1 MGDLEAMR
9 RKDPEYL
16 KSLLNTRINQQKM
29 LNNTLCEM
37 MSRNSNKKSI
47 EMIREELDEIMEEIN
62 NINYDIAK
70 LGEKNKKVTYG
81 FYDNVKKDCS
91 FEGVSEK
98 AAKEAAMEKGFYDS
112 IVKQNKAVQFKEAED
127 IKKEGGEPTKYNYEN
142 IYKKVETKYNNN
154 FKVNKDDLTKE
165 FVEDL
170 RNTADSRLQANRF
183 LVDLKDPLSIPEIM
197 VKSIAFDPNENRVS
211 VCIYDFVTD
220 FNGQKYPI
228 LQVLKY
234 APNSFNFTVKH
245 LEADGKVMYAERYSR
260 CHLMEIYRDPIDYA
274 SDDFSKIQ
282 LFISYQNV
290 EYETSK

>member
-1 MGDLEAMR
+1 MEDLETMR
-9 RKDPEYL
+9 RKDPKYL
-16 KSLLNTRINQQKM
+16 ESLLWTRINQQKM

-37 MSRNSNKKSI
+37 MSKNSSKKSI
-47 EMIREELDEIMEEIN
+47 ETIKENLDEIMEEIS
-62 NINYDIAK
+62 NINYDIARI
-70 LGEKNKKVTYG
+70 GKKDEEVTYS
-81 FYDNVKKDCS
+81 FYDNVEKNRCLDAMT
-91 FEGVSEK
+91 EK
-98 AAKEAAMEKGFYDS
+98 ACEEDKKSKGFYDS

-127 IKKEGGEPTKYNYEN
+127 IKNGEVPTKYSYEN
-142 IYKKVETKYNNN
+142 IYNN
-154 FKVNKDDLTKE
+154 FKVNQNGLTKK

-183 LVDLKDPLSIPEIM
+183 LVDLKKSLNIPEIM

-234 APNSFNFTVKH
+234 APNLFDFTVKH
-245 LEADGKVMYAERYSR
+245 LEADGKVMYAEKYSK
-260 CHLMEIYRDPIDYA
+260 CNLMEVYRDPMDYA

-282 LFISYQNV
+282 LFISYNNV
-290 EYETSK
+290 DYETSK

>member
-1 MGDLEAMR
+1 MNKVMGDLEAMR

-16 KSLLNTRINQQKM
+16 RSLLWTRINQQKM

-37 MSRNSNKKSI
+37 MTRNSNKKSI
-47 EMIREELDEIMEEIN
+47 DMIKQELNEIMDEIN
-62 NINYDIAK
+62 KINYDIARVGK
-70 LGEKNKKVTYG
+70 KEEEVTYSFYDSVEKNGCPDAMT
-81 FYDNVKKDCS
+81 
-91 FEGVSEK
+91 EK
-98 AAKEAAMEKGFYDS
+98 ACEEAKKSKGFYDS
-112 IVKQNKAVQFKEAED
+112 IVKQNKAVQFKEVGG
-127 IKKEGGEPTKYNYEN
+127 IKNGEVPTKYSYEN
-142 IYKKVETKYNNN
+142 GLAEEI
-154 FKVNKDDLTKE
+154 
-165 FVEDL
+165 VEDL
-170 RNTADSRLQANRF
+170 RNTADSRLQANSF
-183 LVDLKDPLSIPEIM
+183 LVDLKKPLSIPEIM

-245 LEADGKVMYAERYSR
+245 LEADGKVVYTERYSR

-274 SDDFSKIQ
+274 SGDFSKIQ

>member
-16 KSLLNTRINQQKM
+16 KSLLWTRINQQKM

-37 MSRNSNKKSI
+37 MSKNSSRKSI
-47 EMIREELDEIMEEIN
+47 EMIKENLDEIMEEIS

-70 LGEKNKKVTYG
+70 LGENDEKVTYS
-81 FYDNVKKDCS
+81 FYDNVEKNGCPDAMT
-91 FEGVSEK
+91 EK
-98 AAKEAAMEKGFYDS
+98 ACEEDKKSKGFYDS
-112 IVKQNKAVQFKEAED
+112 IVKQNKAVQFKESEG
-127 IKKEGGEPTKYNYEN
+127 IKNGEAPIKYNYEN

-154 FKVNKDDLTKE
+154 FKANQDDLTKE

-228 LQVLKY
+228 LQALKY

-245 LEADGKVMYAERYSR
+245 LEADGKVMYTERYSR

>member
-16 KSLLNTRINQQKM
+16 RSLLWTRINQQKM

-37 MSRNSNKKSI
+37 MTRNSNKKSVD
-47 EMIREELDEIMEEIN
+47 MIKQELNEIMEEISK
-62 NINYDIAK
+62 INYDIAK
-70 LGEKNKKVTYG
+70 IGKKDEEVTYS
-81 FYDNVKKDCS
+81 FYDNIEKNTCLDAMA
-91 FEGVSEK
+91 EK
-98 AAKEAAMEKGFYDS
+98 ACEEDKKSKGFYDS
-112 IVKQNKAVQFKEAED
+112 IVKQNKAVQFKEVGG
-127 IKKEGGEPTKYNYEN
+127 IKNGEVPTKYSYEN
-142 IYKKVETKYNNN
+142 GLAEEI
-154 FKVNKDDLTKE
+154 
-165 FVEDL
+165 VEDL
-170 RNTADSRLQANRF
+170 RNTADSRLQANSF
-183 LVDLKDPLSIPEIM
+183 LVDLKKPLSIPEIM

-245 LEADGKVMYAERYSR
+245 LEADGKVVYTERYSR

-274 SDDFSKIQ
+274 SGDFSKIQ
-282 LFISYQNV
+282 LFISYKNV

>member
-1 MGDLEAMR
+1 MGEMETRR
-9 RKDPEYL
+9 RKDPKYL
-16 KSLLNTRINQQKM
+16 KSLLWTRINQQKM

-37 MSRNSNKKSI
+37 MSKNSSKKSI
-47 EMIREELDEIMEEIN
+47 EMIKEDIDEIVKEIN
-62 NINYDIAK
+62 EINYDISRMGQK
-70 LGEKNKKVTYG
+70 DEGVTYS

-91 FEGVSEK
+91 FEGVAEK
-98 AAKEAAMEKGFYDS
+98 AAKEASMEKGFYDS

-127 IKKEGGEPTKYNYEN
+127 IKNGEAPTKYNYEN

-154 FKVNKDDLTKE
+154 FKVNQDDLTKE

-245 LEADGKVMYAERYSR
+245 LEADGKVMYTERYSR

-290 EYETSK
+290 EYEASK

>member
-16 KSLLNTRINQQKM
+16 RSLLWTRINQQKM

-37 MSRNSNKKSI
+37 MTRNSNKKSVD
-47 EMIREELDEIMEEIN
+47 MIKQELNEIMEEISK
-62 NINYDIAK
+62 INYDIAK
-70 LGEKNKKVTYG
+70 IGKKDEEVTYS
-81 FYDNVKKDCS
+81 FYDNVEKNTCLDAMA
-91 FEGVSEK
+91 EK
-98 AAKEAAMEKGFYDS
+98 ACEEDKKSKGFYDS
-112 IVKQNKAVQFKEAED
+112 IVKQNKAVQFKEVGG
-127 IKKEGGEPTKYNYEN
+127 IKNGEVPTKYSYEN
-142 IYKKVETKYNNN
+142 GLAEEI
-154 FKVNKDDLTKE
+154 
-165 FVEDL
+165 VEDL
-170 RNTADSRLQANRF
+170 RNTADSRLQANSF
-183 LVDLKDPLSIPEIM
+183 LVDLKKPLSIPEIM

-245 LEADGKVMYAERYSR
+245 LEADGKVVYTERYSR

-274 SDDFSKIQ
+274 SGDFSKIQ
-282 LFISYQNV
+282 LFISYKNV

>member
-1 MGDLEAMR
+1 MSNNTQS
-9 RKDPEYL
+9 KDSSYL
-16 KSLLNTRINQQKM
+16 RNLLNMRINEYKM
-29 LNNTLCEM
+29 LNATLCEM
-37 MSRNSNKKSI
+37 IGRNSSKQVIDSMKS
-47 EMIREELDEIMEEIN
+47 ELDGIMSEIE
-62 NINYDIAK
+62 NINKDLEQVK
-70 LGEKNKKVTYG
+70 NGEKVTTYTYYDKNVEEKK
-81 FYDNVKKDCS
+81 N
-91 FEGVSEK
+91 
-98 AAKEAAMEKGFYDS
+98 KGFYDS
-112 IVKQNKAVQFKEAED
+112 IVKQTKACEFVEAED
-127 IKKEGGEPTKYNYEN
+127 AKKNGKKYNYEN
-142 IYKKVETKYNNN
+142 IYEQVKKEYNDKLAEKNN
-154 FKVNKDDLTKE
+154 DCQLTKK

-170 RNTADSRLQANRF
+170 RNTVDSRLQANRF

-245 LEADGKVMYAERYSR
+245 LEADGKVMYTEKYSR

>member
-9 RKDPEYL
+9 RRDPEYL
-16 KSLLNTRINQQKM
+16 RSLLWTRINQQKM

-37 MSRNSNKKSI
+37 MTRNSNKKSI
-47 EMIREELDEIMEEIN
+47 DMIKQELNEIMEEISK
-62 NINYDIAK
+62 INYDIARV
-70 LGEKNKKVTYG
+70 GKKEEEVTYS
-81 FYDNVKKDCS
+81 FYDDVVK
-91 FEGVSEK
+91 EK
-98 AAKEAAMEKGFYDS
+98 ACEEGKKSKGFYDS

-154 FKVNKDDLTKE
+154 FKVNQDDLTKE

-245 LEADGKVMYAERYSR
+245 LEADGKVMYTERYSR

-290 EYETSK
+290 DYETSK

>member
-16 KSLLNTRINQQKM
+16 RSLLWTRINQQKM

-37 MSRNSNKKSI
+37 MTRNSNKKSVD
-47 EMIREELDEIMEEIN
+47 MIKQELNEIMEEISK
-62 NINYDIAK
+62 INYDIAK
-70 LGEKNKKVTYG
+70 IDKKDEEVTYS
-81 FYDNVKKDCS
+81 FYDNVEKNTCLDAMA
-91 FEGVSEK
+91 EK
-98 AAKEAAMEKGFYDS
+98 ACEEDKKSKGFYDS
-112 IVKQNKAVQFKEAED
+112 IVKQNKAVQFKEVGG
-127 IKKEGGEPTKYNYEN
+127 IKNGEVPTKYSYEN
-142 IYKKVETKYNNN
+142 GLAEEI
-154 FKVNKDDLTKE
+154 
-165 FVEDL
+165 VEDL
-170 RNTADSRLQANRF
+170 RNTADSRLQANSF
-183 LVDLKDPLSIPEIM
+183 LVDLKKPLSIPEIM

-245 LEADGKVMYAERYSR
+245 LEADGKVVYTERYSR

-274 SDDFSKIQ
+274 SGDFSKIQ

>member
-16 KSLLNTRINQQKM
+16 RSLLWTRINQQKM

-37 MSRNSNKKSI
+37 MTRNSNKKSI
-47 EMIREELDEIMEEIN
+47 DMIKQELNEIMEEISK
-62 NINYDIAK
+62 INYDITRV
-70 LGEKNKKVTYG
+70 GKKEEEVTYS
-81 FYDNVKKDCS
+81 FYDNVEKNRCPDAMT
-91 FEGVSEK
+91 EK
-98 AAKEAAMEKGFYDS
+98 ACEEDKKGKGFYDS
-112 IVKQNKAVQFKEAED
+112 IVKQNKAVQFKEEED
-127 IKKEGGEPTKYNYEN
+127 IKNGEAPTKYNYEN

-154 FKVNKDDLTKE
+154 FKVNQDDLTKE

-197 VKSIAFDPNENRVS
+197 VKSIAFDPNDNRVS

-220 FNGQKYPI
+220 FNGKKYPI

-234 APNSFNFTVKH
+234 APNSFNFIVKH
-245 LEADGKVMYAERYSR
+245 LEANGNVMYTERYSR
-260 CHLMEIYRDPIDYA
+260 CHLVEIYRDPIDYA

>member
-1 MGDLEAMR
+1 MNKVMGDLEAMR
-9 RKDPEYL
+9 KKDPEYL
-16 KSLLNTRINQQKM
+16 KSLLWTRINQQKM

-37 MSRNSNKKSI
+37 MTRNSNKKSI
-47 EMIREELDEIMEEIN
+47 DMIKQELNEIMEEISK
-62 NINYDIAK
+62 INYDIAK
-70 LGEKNKKVTYG
+70 IGKKDEEVTYS
-81 FYDNVKKDCS
+81 FYDNVEKNTCLDAMA
-91 FEGVSEK
+91 EK
-98 AAKEAAMEKGFYDS
+98 ACEEDKKSKGFYDS
-112 IVKQNKAVQFKEAED
+112 IVKQNKAVQFKEVGG
-127 IKKEGGEPTKYNYEN
+127 IKNGEVPTKYSYEN
-142 IYKKVETKYNNN
+142 GLAEEI
-154 FKVNKDDLTKE
+154 
-165 FVEDL
+165 VEDL

-245 LEADGKVMYAERYSR
+245 LEADGKVMYTERYSR

-290 EYETSK
+290 DYETSK

>member
-16 KSLLNTRINQQKM
+16 RSLLWTRINQQKM

-37 MSRNSNKKSI
+37 ITRNSNKKSVD
-47 EMIREELDEIMEEIN
+47 MIKQELNEIMEEISK
-62 NINYDIAK
+62 INYDIAK
-70 LGEKNKKVTYG
+70 IGKKDEEVTYS
-81 FYDNVKKDCS
+81 FYDNVEKNTCLDAMA
-91 FEGVSEK
+91 EK
-98 AAKEAAMEKGFYDS
+98 ACEEDKKSKGFYDS
-112 IVKQNKAVQFKEAED
+112 IVKQNKAVQFKEVGG
-127 IKKEGGEPTKYNYEN
+127 IKNGEVPTKYSYEN
-142 IYKKVETKYNNN
+142 GLAEEI
-154 FKVNKDDLTKE
+154 
-165 FVEDL
+165 VEDL
-170 RNTADSRLQANRF
+170 RNTADSRLQANSF
-183 LVDLKDPLSIPEIM
+183 LVDLKKPLSIPEIM
-197 VKSIAFDPNENRVS
+197 VKSIAFGPNENRVS

-245 LEADGKVMYAERYSR
+245 LEADGKVVYTERYSR

-274 SDDFSKIQ
+274 SGDFSKIQ

>member
-16 KSLLNTRINQQKM
+16 RSLLWTRINQQKM

-37 MSRNSNKKSI
+37 MTRNSNKKSVD
-47 EMIREELDEIMEEIN
+47 MIKQELNEIMEEISK
-62 NINYDIAK
+62 INYDIAK
-70 LGEKNKKVTYG
+70 IGKKDEEVTYS
-81 FYDNVKKDCS
+81 FYDNVEKNTCLDAMA
-91 FEGVSEK
+91 EK
-98 AAKEAAMEKGFYDS
+98 ACEEDKKSKGFYDS

-127 IKKEGGEPTKYNYEN
+127 IKNGKVPTKYSYEN
-142 IYKKVETKYNNN
+142 IYNN
-154 FKVNKDDLTKE
+154 FKVNQNGLTKK

-183 LVDLKDPLSIPEIM
+183 LVDLKKPLNIPETM

-245 LEADGKVMYAERYSR
+245 LEADGKVVYTERYSR
-260 CHLMEIYRDPIDYA
+260 CHLMEIYRDPMDYA

-282 LFISYQNV
+282 LFISYNNV
-290 EYETSK
+290 DYETSK

>member
-9 RKDPEYL
+9 KKDPEYL
-16 KSLLNTRINQQKM
+16 KSLLWTRINQQKM

-37 MSRNSNKKSI
+37 MTRNSNKKSI
-47 EMIREELDEIMEEIN
+47 DMIKQELNEIMDEIN
-62 NINYDIAK
+62 KINYDIARV
-70 LGEKNKKVTYG
+70 GKKEEEVTYS

-91 FEGVSEK
+91 FEGVAEK
-98 AAKEAAMEKGFYDS
+98 ACEEDKKSKGFYDS
-112 IVKQNKAVQFKEAED
+112 IVKQNKAVQFKEVGG
-127 IKKEGGEPTKYNYEN
+127 IKNGEVPTKYSYEN
-142 IYKKVETKYNNN
+142 GLAEEI
-154 FKVNKDDLTKE
+154 
-165 FVEDL
+165 VEDL

-245 LEADGKVMYAERYSR
+245 LEADGKVMYTERYSR

-290 EYETSK
+290 DYETSK

>member
-1 MGDLEAMR
+1 MGEMETRR
-9 RKDPEYL
+9 RKDPKYL
-16 KSLLNTRINQQKM
+16 KSLLWTRINQQKM

-37 MSRNSNKKSI
+37 MSKNSSKKSI
-47 EMIREELDEIMEEIN
+47 EMIKENIDEIVKEIN
-62 NINYDIAK
+62 EINYDISRMGQK
-70 LGEKNKKVTYG
+70 DEGVTYS

-91 FEGVSEK
+91 FEGVAEK

-112 IVKQNKAVQFKEAED
+112 IVKQNKAVQFVED
-127 IKKEGGEPTKYNYEN
+127 EYKKEGKPAIRYNYES
-142 IYKKVETKYNNN
+142 IYKKNESD
-154 FKVNKDDLTKE
+154 VNYKDDLTKE

-197 VKSIAFDPNENRVS
+197 VKSVAFDPQEKRVS

-234 APNSFNFTVKH
+234 APNSFNFIIKH
-245 LEADGKVMYAERYSR
+245 LEADGKVLYTERYSR

-274 SDDFSKIQ
+274 SDDFSKMQ

>member
-16 KSLLNTRINQQKM
+16 KSLLWTRINQQKM

-37 MSRNSNKKSI
+37 MTRNSNKKSI
-47 EMIREELDEIMEEIN
+47 YMIKQELNEIMDEIN
-62 NINYDIAK
+62 KINYDIARV
-70 LGEKNKKVTYG
+70 GKKEEEVTYS

-91 FEGVSEK
+91 FERVAEK

-127 IKKEGGEPTKYNYEN
+127 IKNGEAPTKYNYEN

-154 FKVNKDDLTKE
+154 FKVNQNDLTKE

-170 RNTADSRLQANRF
+170 RNTADSRLQAKRF

-245 LEADGKVMYAERYSR
+245 
-260 CHLMEIYRDPIDYA
+260 
-274 SDDFSKIQ
+274 
-282 LFISYQNV
+282 
-290 EYETSK
+290 

>member
-16 KSLLNTRINQQKM
+16 RSLLWTRINQQKM

-37 MSRNSNKKSI
+37 MTRNSNKKSVD
-47 EMIREELDEIMEEIN
+47 MIKQELNEIMEEISK
-62 NINYDIAK
+62 INYDIAK
-70 LGEKNKKVTYG
+70 IGKKDEEVTYS
-81 FYDNVKKDCS
+81 FYDNVEKNTCLDAMA
-91 FEGVSEK
+91 EK
-98 AAKEAAMEKGFYDS
+98 ACEEDKKSKGFYDS
-112 IVKQNKAVQFKEAED
+112 IVKQNKAVQFKEVGG
-127 IKKEGGEPTKYNYEN
+127 IKNGEVPTKYSYEN
-142 IYKKVETKYNNN
+142 GLAEEI
-154 FKVNKDDLTKE
+154 
-165 FVEDL
+165 VEDL
-170 RNTADSRLQANRF
+170 RNTADSRLQANSF
-183 LVDLKDPLSIPEIM
+183 LVDLKKPLSIPEIM

-245 LEADGKVMYAERYSR
+245 LEADGKVVYTERYSR

-274 SDDFSKIQ
+274 SGDFSKIQ

>member
-16 KSLLNTRINQQKM
+16 RSLLWTRINQQKM

-37 MSRNSNKKSI
+37 MTRNSNKKSVD
-47 EMIREELDEIMEEIN
+47 MIKQELNEIMEEISK
-62 NINYDIAK
+62 INYDIAK
-70 LGEKNKKVTYG
+70 IGKKDEEVTYS
-81 FYDNVKKDCS
+81 FYDNVEKNTCLDAMA
-91 FEGVSEK
+91 EK
-98 AAKEAAMEKGFYDS
+98 ACEEDKKSKGFYDS
-112 IVKQNKAVQFKEAED
+112 IVKQNKAVQFKEVGG
-127 IKKEGGEPTKYNYEN
+127 IKNGEVPTKYSYEN
-142 IYKKVETKYNNN
+142 GLAEEI
-154 FKVNKDDLTKE
+154 
-165 FVEDL
+165 VEDL
-170 RNTADSRLQANRF
+170 RNTADSRLQANSF
-183 LVDLKDPLSIPEIM
+183 LVDLKKSLSIPEIM

-211 VCIYDFVTD
+211 VCIYDFVTG

-245 LEADGKVMYAERYSR
+245 LEADGKVVYTERYSR

-290 EYETSK
+290 DYETSK

>member
-16 KSLLNTRINQQKM
+16 RSLLWTRINQQKM

-37 MSRNSNKKSI
+37 MTRNSNKKSVDVI
-47 EMIREELDEIMEEIN
+47 KQELNEIMEEISK
-62 NINYDIAK
+62 INYDIAK
-70 LGEKNKKVTYG
+70 IGKKDEEVTYS
-81 FYDNVKKDCS
+81 FYDNVEKNTCLDAMA
-91 FEGVSEK
+91 EK
-98 AAKEAAMEKGFYDS
+98 ACEEDKKSKGFYDS
-112 IVKQNKAVQFKEAED
+112 IVKQNKAVQFKEVGG
-127 IKKEGGEPTKYNYEN
+127 IKNGEVPTKYSYEN
-142 IYKKVETKYNNN
+142 GLAEEI
-154 FKVNKDDLTKE
+154 
-165 FVEDL
+165 VEDL
-170 RNTADSRLQANRF
+170 RNTADSRLQANSF
-183 LVDLKDPLSIPEIM
+183 LVDLKKPLSIPEIM

-234 APNSFNFTVKH
+234 APNSYNFTVKH
-245 LEADGKVMYAERYSR
+245 LEADGKVVYTERYSR

-274 SDDFSKIQ
+274 SGDFSKIQ

>member
-1 MGDLEAMR
+1 MEDLETMR

-16 KSLLNTRINQQKM
+16 ESLLWTRINQQKM

-37 MSRNSNKKSI
+37 MSKNSSRKSI
-47 EMIREELDEIMEEIN
+47 ETIKKNLDEIMEEIS
-62 NINYDIAK
+62 NINYDIARI
-70 LGEKNKKVTYG
+70 GKKDEEVTYS
-81 FYDNVKKDCS
+81 FYDNVEKNRCLDAMT
-91 FEGVSEK
+91 EK
-98 AAKEAAMEKGFYDS
+98 ACEEDKKSKGFYDS

-127 IKKEGGEPTKYNYEN
+127 IKNGEVPTKYSYEN
-142 IYKKVETKYNNN
+142 IYNN
-154 FKVNKDDLTKE
+154 FKVNQNGLTKK

-183 LVDLKDPLSIPEIM
+183 LVDLKKSLNIPEIM

-228 LQVLKY
+228 LQALKY
-234 APNSFNFTVKH
+234 APNSFDFTVKH
-245 LEADGKVMYAERYSR
+245 LEADGKVMYAEKYSK
-260 CHLMEIYRDPIDYA
+260 CNLMEVYRDPMDYA

-282 LFISYQNV
+282 LFISYNNV
-290 EYETSK
+290 DYETSK

>member
-1 MGDLEAMR
+1 MNNSTKA
-9 RKDPEYL
+9 KDNSYL
-16 KSLLNTRINQQKM
+16 KNLLNMRINEYKM
-29 LNNTLCEM
+29 LNATLCEM
-37 MSRNSNKKSI
+37 IGRNSSKQVIDSMKSELDGIMSEIENINKDLEGVKNGEKEATYTYYDKNMEEKKS
-47 EMIREELDEIMEEIN
+47 
-62 NINYDIAK
+62 
-70 LGEKNKKVTYG
+70 
-81 FYDNVKKDCS
+81 
-91 FEGVSEK
+91 
-98 AAKEAAMEKGFYDS
+98 KGFYDS
-112 IVKQNKAVQFKEAED
+112 IVKQNKAVQFKEAEG
-127 IKKEGGEPTKYNYEN
+127 IKNGEAPTKYNYEN

-154 FKVNKDDLTKE
+154 SKANQDDLTKE

-170 RNTADSRLQANRF
+170 RNTVDSRLQANRF

-211 VCIYDFVTD
+211 ICIYDFVTD

-234 APNSFNFTVKH
+234 APNSFSFTVKH
-245 LEADGKVMYAERYSR
+245 LEADGKVMYTERYSR

-290 EYETSK
+290 DYETSK

>member
-1 MGDLEAMR
+1 MNKVMGDLEAMR

-16 KSLLNTRINQQKM
+16 RSLLWTRINQQKM

-37 MSRNSNKKSI
+37 MTRNSNKKSVD
-47 EMIREELDEIMEEIN
+47 MIKQELNEIMEEISK
-62 NINYDIAK
+62 INYDIAK
-70 LGEKNKKVTYG
+70 IGKKDEEVTYS
-81 FYDNVKKDCS
+81 FYDNVEKNTCLDAMA
-91 FEGVSEK
+91 EK
-98 AAKEAAMEKGFYDS
+98 ACEEDKKSKGFYDS
-112 IVKQNKAVQFKEAED
+112 IVKQNKAVQFKEVGG
-127 IKKEGGEPTKYNYEN
+127 IKNGEVPTKYSYEN
-142 IYKKVETKYNNN
+142 
-154 FKVNKDDLTKE
+154 DLAE
-165 FVEDL
+165 EIVEDL
-170 RNTADSRLQANRF
+170 RNTADSRLQANSF
-183 LVDLKDPLSIPEIM
+183 LVDLKKPLSIPEIM

-245 LEADGKVMYAERYSR
+245 LEVDGKVVYTERYSR

-274 SDDFSKIQ
+274 SGDFSKIQ

-290 EYETSK
+290 DYEASK

>member
-62 NINYDIAK
+62 NINYDIVK
-70 LGEKNKKVTYG
+70 LSEKDKKATYG
-81 FYDNVKKDCS
+81 FYDNVVK
-91 FEGVSEK
+91 EK
-98 AAKEAAMEKGFYDS
+98 ACEENKKSKGFYDS

-127 IKKEGGEPTKYNYEN
+127 VKNVETPTKYNYEN

-154 FKVNKDDLTKE
+154 FKVNQDDLTKE

-245 LEADGKVMYAERYSR
+245 LEADGKVMYTERYSR